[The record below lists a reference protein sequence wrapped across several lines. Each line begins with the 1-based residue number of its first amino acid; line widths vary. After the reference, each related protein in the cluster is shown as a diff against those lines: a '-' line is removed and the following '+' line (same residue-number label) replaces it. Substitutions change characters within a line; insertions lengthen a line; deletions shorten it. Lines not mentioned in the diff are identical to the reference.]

1 MMEGRQQ
8 LLIMRQWSQLSF
20 DDLEYLHEGVDR
32 LFRTKLPLNDP
43 ANQLFAGLQFRY
55 LELIDHFKE
64 FHWKVVQ
71 SRFNPGVMLADL
83 DEDIVGVG
91 MSVKITEKT
100 EEYFELLWRTSLAEK
115 LYELQ
120 EGSLVD
126 DGAIEIVCGSNV
138 TDHAECLDAVLS
150 DQTAP
155 GQL

>member
-1 MMEGRQQ
+1 
-8 LLIMRQWSQLSF
+8 
-20 DDLEYLHEGVDR
+20 
-32 LFRTKLPLNDP
+32 
-43 ANQLFAGLQFRY
+43 
-55 LELIDHFKE
+55 
-64 FHWKVVQ
+64 
-71 SRFNPGVMLADL
+71 MLADL

-138 TDHAECLDAVLS
+138 TDHAECWDAVLS